1 MARPTVIQTETILEA
16 ARQVF
21 LEKGVQATSAEVAE
35 RAGVSEGSI
44 FKRFRT
50 KSELFQAAMGM
61 DVRALPKGLELLP
74 TLAGQHTVEENLVVA
89 ARQTIKFFERLMPIM
104 MMRWANP
111 KNSLC
116 SSLDEDEEAPPLRAQ
131 KHVADYLERES
142 ALGRLSPHVHAPT
155 VARAFLGALSSYVFS
170 ELIAKE
176 SSKVHIQTD
185 RYVEEY
191 VRTLL
196 QGMLDRSPRDNVR
209 PVTEPASGRQ
219 PIAEETPLRV
229 A

>member
-44 FKRFRT
+44 FKRFKT

-61 DVRALPKGLELLP
+61 DVRDLPRGLELLP
-74 TLAGQHTVEENLVVA
+74 TLAGENTVQVNLVA
-89 ARQTIKFFERLMPIM
+89 AAHQTIVFFEKLMPIM

-116 SSLDEDEEAPPLRAQ
+116 TGLETDDPPPLRAQ

-142 ALGRLSPHVHAPT
+142 ALGRLSRSVHAPT

-176 SSKVHIQTD
+176 TTKVHIQTD

-191 VRTLL
+191 VRPLL
-196 QGMLDRSPRDNVR
+196 EGMIDRTARDRVRAVAEPPPSRQGGADD
-209 PVTEPASGRQ
+209 
-219 PIAEETPLRV
+219 TPLRV

>member
-21 LEKGVQATSAEVAE
+21 LEKGVQATSAEVAA

-44 FKRFRT
+44 FKRFKT
-50 KSELFQAAMGM
+50 KGALFQAAMGM
-61 DVRALPKGLELLP
+61 DVRDLPRGLELLP
-74 TLAGQHTVEENLVVA
+74 SLAGHNTVEVNLVA
-89 ARQTIKFFERLMPIM
+89 AAHQTIAFFERLMPIM

-111 KNSLC
+111 KNPICAGLETS
-116 SSLDEDEEAPPLRAQ
+116 EEEPPPLRAQ
-131 KHVADYLERES
+131 RHVADYLEREA
-142 ALGRLSPHVHAPT
+142 ALGRLSSTVHAPT

-176 SSKVHIQTD
+176 TTQVHIQTE

-196 QGMLDRSPRDNVR
+196 LGMVERAPKDRARSVDD
-209 PVTEPASGRQ
+209 A
-219 PIAEETPLRV
+219 LRV